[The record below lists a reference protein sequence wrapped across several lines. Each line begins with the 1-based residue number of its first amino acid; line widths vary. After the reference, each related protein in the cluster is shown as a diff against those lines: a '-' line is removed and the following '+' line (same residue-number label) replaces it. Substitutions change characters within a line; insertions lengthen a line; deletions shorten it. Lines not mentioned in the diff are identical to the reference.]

1 MGVPTHAMIYTS
13 GWASVMDGGA
23 GPLQFRGP
31 LGVLDGVENWCLTFY
46 PLPEGKS
53 FEEVRGTEIWNFLQ
67 AGGRADAMTLDM
79 RTLGGAQWGVDGVR
93 YVIGHPHEGTPP
105 LDVPIELPRGAEMVS
120 AAEVFTADEAADI
133 FFTYYQT
140 GDIPPGYALRP
151 VEGYTYAGGWRDLRG
166 VSA

>member
-13 GWASVMDGGA
+13 GWASVMDRNA

-31 LGVLDGVENWCLTFY
+31 LGVLDGVENWCVTFY

-93 YVIGHPHEGTPP
+93 YVIGHPHDGTPP
-105 LDVPIELPRGAEMVS
+105 LNVPIELPRGAEMVS
-120 AAEVFTADEAADI
+120 APEVFTADEAADI